1 MVLKNGT
8 YQRGNFT
15 ACKVFCHGNI
25 TVISLCIFELTLS
38 LSTIWKCVKLEMI
51 WYMPMDRRTEIIF
64 CCVFCVRTGL
74 WNLLNVDLHRMLSGA
89 SSFKFQ
95 CPLRSLTSSSSF
107 LRVLI
112 RLPIYS
118 VIQRIFP
125 SITCI
130 VKQLLCMTSTFQFV
144 LLLCDILYICYLRFI

>member
-1 MVLKNGT
+1 MALKDGA

-15 ACKVFCHGNI
+15 TCKFPCHANV
-25 TVISLCIFELTLS
+25 TVISLCIFQLKLS
-38 LSTIWKCVKLEMI
+38 LLTILKCVKLELI
-51 WYMPMDRRTEIIF
+51 RYMSMYRRTEILV
-64 CCVFCVRTGL
+64 CCVFFIRTGL
-74 WNLLNVDLHRMLSGA
+74 WNLLNADLHRMLFGA

-95 CPLRSLTSSSSF
+95 CPLRSLTSSSSI

-112 RLPIYS
+112 HLPIYS

-130 VKQLLCMTSTFQFV
+130 IKQLIRMTSTFQFV
-144 LLLCDILYICYLRFI
+144 LLLCDILYICYLLFI